1 MAHYVDMNFLQEL
14 VLSQAQG
21 KAIPNHPALR
31 DNVPTTTY
39 VPGGR
44 PQRKPGELSQSEARR
59 HMQAYGGNEAM
70 DWIMDCVDLY
80 ADTAS
85 SAPFRLLKDGTQHWM
100 PNDEDRPE
108 GAPLIEQQLA
118 DLLTMPNPYMDYI
131 ELMQLLVIDLL
142 LVGNAYWYKYRMS
155 DDGKPLAL
163 YRLSPLD
170 VKVVP
175 GPYGIESYSYQPSGA
190 KRKLKIDPKELVHF
204 KRPNPHSPYYGLGV
218 IKGGG
223 RPLDLE
229 LAITDATAHYYENR
243 ADPSLIVQSERRV
256 PRDVFRKL
264 TQQLR
269 ARASGPRN
277 AGELLVLESGLKAST
292 LSRTAADAMFKE
304 IGSASRDRILAMFRV
319 HPKLLGLASAG
330 GADDKVQ
337 DARREFDNKTMRPFL
352 DKLERRLTTQLLSAY
367 GYEYVID
374 YKYIMPVEELVK
386 LASDLGSVPGIMV
399 KEVRGFLA
407 DGKVIPTATTG
418 DKEIDD
424 LVLNLPGEDADEDGQ
439 PLEGDAALA
448 DRSLPREPGRPPL
461 GENTAAIPR
470 NGGALPAG
478 ARARRKTGTKALSVS
493 DVLDRLDDLGQIHS
507 VKAVPNL
514 EQEGR
519 TTIGNRLP
527 DEKRPQDS
535 LAGARERQVDAIVGT
550 TTQEIMQA
558 VTTLERLLLDHSEG
572 KAFDGGSLVRRIRS
586 SEAWKAFMGLMTS
599 ALEKATRQAAS
610 VAAMQQ
616 LEAGHRPEDEVD
628 YDAIAKSIVYREDG
642 VRSITDNLKSDIV
655 QKIAKVLEE
664 GGGKQE
670 VDAAIRESVDF
681 WRQGKAETVALTEAT
696 HAYNEATLT
705 VFEQSGIKEVV
716 VYEEEDA
723 PDEPCQ
729 EARHQVWT
737 IPEARKRRIEH
748 PRCRRAFVAVG
759 SELEV
764 GS

>member
-1 MAHYVDMNFLQEL
+1 MVMDFLKEL

-21 KAIPNHPALR
+21 KAIPNHPAFR

-44 PQRKPGELSQSEARR
+44 PQRKQGELSQSEARR
-59 HMQAYGGNEAM
+59 HMQAYGGSEAM
-70 DWIMDCVDLY
+70 DWIMDCVDLF
-80 ADTAS
+80 ADTTS
-85 SAPFRLLKDGTQHWM
+85 SAPFRLMKDGKQYWM
-100 PNDEDRPE
+100 PEDEDRPE

-155 DDGKPLAL
+155 EEGKPLAL

-175 GPYGIESYSYQPSGA
+175 GPYGIDSYTYQPSGV
-190 KRKLKIDPKELVHF
+190 KRKLKIDPKEMVHF

-243 ADPSLIVQSERRV
+243 ADPSMIVQSERRV

-269 ARASGPRN
+269 ARASGTRN

-304 IGSASRDRILAMFRV
+304 IGGASRDRILAMFRV
-319 HPKLLGLASAG
+319 HPKLLGLATAG

-352 DKLERRLTTQLLSAY
+352 DKLERRLTTQLFAAY
-367 GYEYVID
+367 GYQYIID
-374 YKYIMPVEELVK
+374 YKYIMPVEDLVK

-418 DKEIDD
+418 DQEVDD

-439 PLEGDAALA
+439 PLEGDTALA

-461 GENTAAIPR
+461 GENTASIPR
-470 NGGALPAG
+470 GGGQLPAG
-478 ARARRKTGTKALSVS
+478 ARARRPKTGTKALAS
-493 DVLDRLDDLGQIHS
+493 LDEVMARLGDLEKIHS

-519 TTIGNRLP
+519 TTVGNHLP
-527 DEKRPQDS
+527 DEQRPQDTLQS
-535 LAGARERQVDAIVGT
+535 ARERQVDAIVAT
-550 TTQEIMQA
+550 TRQEIMRA
-558 VTTLERLLLDHSEG
+558 VTTLERGLLDHSEG
-572 KAFDGGSLVRRIRS
+572 KAFNADSLVRRLRN
-586 SEAWKAFMGLMTS
+586 SESWKAFMGLMSVT
-599 ALEKATRQAAS
+599 LEKATRQAAS

-616 LEAGHRPEDEVD
+616 LEAGHRPEEEVD
-628 YDAIAKSIVYREDG
+628 YDLIAKNIVYREDG
-642 VRSITDNLKSDIV
+642 VRSITDNLKAEIV
-655 QKIAKVLEE
+655 QKIAKVLQE
-664 GGGKQE
+664 GGGRQE

-705 VFEQSGIKEVV
+705 VFENSGIEEVV

-723 PDEPCQ
+723 PDGPCQ
-729 EARHQVWT
+729 EARHQVWS
-737 IPEARKRRIEH
+737 IADARQRRIEH

-759 SELEV
+759 SDLEV
-764 GS
+764 G